1 MARYTDAVCRI
12 CRREGLKLFLKG
24 SRCYSRKCAFERRS
38 TPPGMNTMRRRKVSE
53 YGLQLREKQK
63 VRKSYSVL
71 ERQFR
76 NYFEKAEQRKGM
88 TGENLLRL
96 LEMRLDNV
104 VYRMG
109 FASSR
114 AQARQLVSHGHFA
127 VNGRPT
133 NVPSFGAKVGDRIEV
148 RDSRRSREYFKIASE
163 TMKAAQIPEWVSSR
177 PDEAVG
183 LGARRTGA
191 RADAARVQR
200 AARRRVLLALG
211 VRLLLMIELETAQ
224 PQPQLARSRASR
236 RCTPRAT

>member
-53 YGLQLREKQK
+53 FGLQLREKQK

-76 NYFEKAEQRKGM
+76 NYFEKASSAKGM
-88 TGENLLRL
+88 TGEALLRM

-104 VYRMG
+104 VYRLG
-109 FASSR
+109 IASSR
-114 AQARQLVSHGHFA
+114 AQARQLVTHGHFA

-133 NVPSFGAKVGDRIEV
+133 NVPSFGTKVGDRIEV
-148 RDSRRSREYFKIASE
+148 RESRRGREYFKTAPE
-163 TMKAAQIPEWVSSR
+163 TMRAAQVPDWLSADPSTLSGSVLAEPAREQMPLEFNEQLVVEYYSR
-177 PDEAVG
+177 
-183 LGARRTGA
+183 
-191 RADAARVQR
+191 
-200 AARRRVLLALG
+200 
-211 VRLLLMIELETAQ
+211 
-224 PQPQLARSRASR
+224 
-236 RCTPRAT
+236 

>member
-1 MARYTDAVCRI
+1 MARYNDAVCRI

-76 NYFEKAEQRKGM
+76 NYFEKAEQHKGM
-88 TGENLLRL
+88 TGENLLRM

-133 NVPSFGAKVGDRIEV
+133 NVPSYQIRPGDRVEV
-148 RDSRRSREYFKIASE
+148 RESHRSRDPFKTAKE
-163 TMKAAQIPEWVSSR
+163 TLRSHQAPEWVSVDPATLSGAVVAPPRRDQMPADLNEHLVVEYYSR
-177 PDEAVG
+177 
-183 LGARRTGA
+183 
-191 RADAARVQR
+191 
-200 AARRRVLLALG
+200 
-211 VRLLLMIELETAQ
+211 
-224 PQPQLARSRASR
+224 
-236 RCTPRAT
+236 

>member
-53 YGLQLREKQK
+53 FGLQLREKQK

-76 NYFEKAEQRKGM
+76 NYFEKASAAKGM
-88 TGENLLRL
+88 TGEALLRM

-104 VYRMG
+104 VYRLG
-109 FASSR
+109 LASSR
-114 AQARQLVSHGHFA
+114 AQARQLVTHGHLA

-133 NVPSFGAKVGDRIEV
+133 NVPSFGTKVGDRIEV
-148 RDSRRSREYFKIASE
+148 RESRRGREYFKVAPE
-163 TMKAAQIPEWVSSR
+163 TMRAAQVPDWLSADPSTLSGSVLAEPAREQMPLEFNEQLVVEYYSR
-177 PDEAVG
+177 
-183 LGARRTGA
+183 
-191 RADAARVQR
+191 
-200 AARRRVLLALG
+200 
-211 VRLLLMIELETAQ
+211 
-224 PQPQLARSRASR
+224 
-236 RCTPRAT
+236 